1 MQDDNGGKRC
11 VFQQQGQG
19 GGQNRV
25 HLWLRKHGGD
35 QKGKGEGVIVYVY
48 VGLCVLAVVV
58 VTALFFKVRADD
70 LRGLGDELGMM
81 EGGDADNRN

>member
-1 MQDDNGGKRC
+1 M
-11 VFQQQGQG
+11 
-19 GGQNRV
+19 
-25 HLWLRKHGGD
+25 
-35 QKGKGEGVIVYVY
+35 IVYVY